1 MIDTSAVQ
9 PSSSIP
15 LGYVLLKTESA
26 KDAGLNIE
34 SNGLSL
40 TSQILKCTFVESKPQ
55 PNGTNAAVPQA
66 FLSRF
71 GPDKVAAP
79 SGDQDKAIP
88 DDLSGKGD
96 AGDYFE

>member
-1 MIDTSAVQ
+1 M
-9 PSSSIP
+9 
-15 LGYVLLKTESA
+15 
-26 KDAGLNIE
+26 
-34 SNGLSL
+34 
-40 TSQILKCTFVESKPQ
+40 ESKPQ

-79 SGDQDKAIP
+79 SGDQDAAVP